1 MNTKIFMPALNT
13 KEVITQI
20 EEWGY
25 KDIVLD
31 FDKTIAHLVIDWAPF
46 KIQVND
52 FALRRWIQKERE
64 SMNLHAFCEFIIEKY
79 GYEWKKEID
88 KICETAESEHL
99 LSIVIN
105 EGLVDFIKENS
116 ETYNF
121 YILSNNMYST
131 LIHALKEIQIESYF
145 VLILWRDSVS
155 VPKPHPAWIEQIIE
169 KQAGKKEDFVM
180 IWDNPDSDIAAADR
194 AGISSL
200 LMDMYI

>member
-1 MNTKIFMPALNT
+1 MPALNT

-25 KDIVLD
+25 KDIILD

-52 FALRRWIQKERE
+52 FALSRGIQRERD
-64 SMNLHAFCEFIIEKY
+64 SMNLHAFCEFVIEKY

-88 KICETAESEHL
+88 KICEIAESEYL
-99 LSIVIN
+99 LNIVVN
-105 EGLVDFIKENS
+105 EVLVDFIKENS

-121 YILSNNMYST
+121 HILSNNMYST
-131 LIHALKEIQIESYF
+131 LLHALKEIQIETCFIS
-145 VLILWRDSVS
+145 VLWRDSIS
-155 VPKPHPAWIEQIIE
+155 IPKPHPTWIEQIIE
-169 KQAGKKEDFVM
+169 KQGGKKEKFVI

-194 AGISSL
+194 AGIVSIL
-200 LMDMYI
+200 IDMYI